1 MLDAVSTTP
10 EYLHLV
16 KDIFSV
22 LSQLMLS
29 LFSSASYLLVG
40 NGSNEPEAQIWRW
53 ITVSEISSITFT
65 NTIPLQSNRL
75 YTIFIQ
81 LTVIDICIILYR
93 NYGDILLIVKK
104 LSLMLLLLLLNRLLD
119 NSFLIIV

>member
-1 MLDAVSTTP
+1 MLDAVSTTH

-53 ITVSEISSITFT
+53 ITVAEIGSITFT
-65 NTIPLQSNRL
+65 NSIPLQSTRL
-75 YTIFIQ
+75 YIIFTQ
-81 LTVIDICIILYR
+81 LTVIII
-93 NYGDILLIVKK
+93 
-104 LSLMLLLLLLNRLLD
+104 
-119 NSFLIIV
+119 

>member
-40 NGSNEPEAQIWRW
+40 NGSNEPEAQMWRW

-81 LTVIDICIILYR
+81 LTVIDICIILY
-93 NYGDILLIVKK
+93 IEI
-104 LSLMLLLLLLNRLLD
+104 MET
-119 NSFLIIV
+119 FC

>member
-29 LFSSASYLLVG
+29 PFSSASYLLVG

-53 ITVSEISSITFT
+53 ITVAEIGRITFT
-65 NTIPLQSNRL
+65 NSIPLQSTRL
-75 YTIFIQ
+75 YIIFTQ
-81 LTVIDICIILYR
+81 LTVIVI
-93 NYGDILLIVKK
+93 
-104 LSLMLLLLLLNRLLD
+104 
-119 NSFLIIV
+119 